1 MPKIKLL
8 VDHVH
13 ADTEYP
19 SGAELIVDDST
30 AKWLT
35 DNGHGIVVAAPQPV
49 PKPHPKPDMSEED
62 N

>member
-19 SGAELIVDDST
+19 SGAELIVDDAT

-35 DNGHGIVVAAPQPV
+35 DNGHATIVAALQPAH
-49 PKPHPKPDMSEED
+49 KPHQKPALSEED

>member
-19 SGAELIVDDST
+19 SGAELIVDDAT

-35 DNGHGIVVAAPQPV
+35 DNGHATVVAAPPPAQKPP
-49 PKPHPKPDMSEED
+49 PKTAMSEED